1 MPGPQSFS
9 FFRRK
14 QLRFNDIDVEI
25 EGYRVVDSE
34 YVIPLIEK
42 RNEALEIGVKYQK
55 LIKKIEG
62 KNESEITEEDAALI
76 KELKNRVDTLIIE
89 ISRISYPLAQRGVK
103 RALYRDTEEYREAE
117 SENRLTEYLD
127 SLPDVEMPPSMV
139 TEVVNTMLELGNPD
153 LIGMVEEPGPKKK
166 KGTRRRSGSSSK
178 GKSTT

>member
-1 MPGPQSFS
+1 MADPQFS
-9 FFRRK
+9 FFKRRAL
-14 QLRFNDIDVEI
+14 QFNDIDIEI

-34 YVIPLIEK
+34 YVIPLIQK
-42 RNEALEIGVKYQK
+42 RNEALEIGVKYQQ

-62 KNESEITEEDAALI
+62 KDESEITEEDAALI
-76 KELKNRVDTLIIE
+76 KELKNRVDTLLIE

-103 RALYRDTEEYREAE
+103 RALYRDTDGYREAE

-127 SLPDVEMPPSMV
+127 SLPDIEMPPSMV
-139 TEVVNTMLELGNPD
+139 TEVVNTMLELGNPELVGAAD
-153 LIGMVEEPGPKKK
+153 EEGPKKKK